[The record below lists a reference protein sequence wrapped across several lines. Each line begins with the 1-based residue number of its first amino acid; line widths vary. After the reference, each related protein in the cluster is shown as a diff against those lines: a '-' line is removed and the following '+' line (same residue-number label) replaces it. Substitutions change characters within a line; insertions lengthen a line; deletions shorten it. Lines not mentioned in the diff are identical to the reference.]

1 VNLDQ
6 ELELK
11 GTTTLHMYLTVAL
24 KTGNVDVSSKIEA
37 ILEERG
43 KVNHFTSLR
52 EILEMKHTYT
62 LGLYSAVAENFGNIE
77 ALETIEE
84 ILAERKLSN
93 E

>member
-1 VNLDQ
+1 MDEQ
-6 ELELK
+6 QR
-11 GTTTLHMYLTVAL
+11 
-24 KTGNVDVSSKIEA
+24 NV
-37 ILEERG
+37 